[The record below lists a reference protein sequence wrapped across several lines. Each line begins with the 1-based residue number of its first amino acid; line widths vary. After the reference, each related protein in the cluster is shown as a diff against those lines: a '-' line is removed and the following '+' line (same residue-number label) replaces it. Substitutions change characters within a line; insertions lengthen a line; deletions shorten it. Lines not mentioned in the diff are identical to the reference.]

1 MKDHLGNIRVVYDN
15 TTGQPK
21 QVNAYY
27 PFGLQIATLSSNSPS
42 TNSPNEYLYNGKM
55 AQDELGLNWLDYGAR
70 FYDAQ
75 IARWHSVDPHAEN
88 YYHASPFAYVENN
101 PISRIDPDGRDWK
114 ISSSTDEDGVTHV
127 NITVTG
133 VLYNNSSNSTIDMK
147 KLNAV
152 ITKQINDTYSFSD
165 KNFNVKMNADIR
177 VVTSVDDISK
187 SDHVFQVVDQSSLGK
202 NVLANATLNGLNIR
216 LGSNLVNDVLS
227 GANTRTVS
235 HELGHTGGLYDA
247 NLNNSLKVNLSNNL
261 MTQTAKIQSLGVKD
275 INTAKNIEQSQ
286 LNSIVKSYDAG
297 SLNQHSPISHSL
309 RFGFVPGTKFTMP
322 KVYPYFKKV
331 LAK

>member
-1 MKDHLGNIRVVYDN
+1 MV
-15 TTGQPK
+15 T
-21 QVNAYY
+21 
-27 PFGLQIATLSSNSPS
+27 SSNRY
-42 TNSPNEYLYNGKM
+42 TYNDKEDQNFFDLEY
-55 AQDELGLNWLDYGAR
+55 LDYGAR
-70 FYDAQ
+70 FYDPELG
-75 IARWHSVDPHAEN
+75 RFHTVDPLAEK

-114 ISSSTDEDGVTHV
+114 ISSSTDEDGVTYV
-127 NITVTG
+127 NIKVTG

-147 KLNAV
+147 KLNAE
-152 ITKQINDTYSFSD
+152 IIKQINNRYSFSD
-165 KNFNVKMNADIR
+165 KNFNIKMNADNR

-187 SDHVFQVVDQSSLGK
+187 SYHVFQVVDQSSLGK

-235 HELGHTGGLYDA
+235 HKLGHTGGLYDA

-261 MTQTAKIQSLGVKD
+261 MTQTSKIQSLGVID

-286 LNSIVKSYDAG
+286 LNSIIKSYGAC

-322 KVYPYFKKV
+322 MVYPYFKKI